1 MFQFL
6 FLFCYIIIV
15 CTILGIAKYKT
26 KRVNVRRRN
35 IRKYRKFSELGKCTE
50 YSVEAD
56 RLWSD
61 TVR

>member
-1 MFQFL
+1 M
-6 FLFCYIIIV
+6 C
-15 CTILGIAKYKT
+15 GSRHYKIQT

-35 IRKYRKFSELGKCTE
+35 IRKYRKFSELEKCTE
-50 YSVEAD
+50 HSVEAD